1 MSISIYDRKDRRGGG
16 YAKRKFTFEEAEM
29 IREEYKTGIFTQTQL
44 ATKYQV
50 SQPLINQILSKKT
63 YNKD

>member
-1 MSISIYDRKDRRGGG
+1 MSISISDRKATRGGG
-16 YAKRKFTFEEAEM
+16 YSERKFIYQEAEM
-29 IREEYKTGIFTQTQL
+29 TREEYKSGVFTQSQF

-63 YNKD
+63 YKKD

>member
-1 MSISIYDRKDRRGGG
+1 MSIIIYDIKDRRGGC
-16 YAKRKFTFEEAEM
+16 YYKRKFTYEEAEM
-29 IREEYKTGIFTQTQL
+29 IREEYKTGVFTQGQL

-63 YNKD
+63 YKKD